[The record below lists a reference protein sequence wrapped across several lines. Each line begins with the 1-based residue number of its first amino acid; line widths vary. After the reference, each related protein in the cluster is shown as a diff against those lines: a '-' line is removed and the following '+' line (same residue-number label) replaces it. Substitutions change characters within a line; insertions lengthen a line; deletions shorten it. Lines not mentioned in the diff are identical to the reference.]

1 LDFFLFSFFFNLF
14 YLFIYLGNQKV
25 GSRFKLEKLSDFG
38 FIRMVFHFLV
48 CEELIPE
55 PSTDSDLALNPL
67 FGYWLL
73 EKISISIRV

>member
-1 LDFFLFSFFFNLF
+1 
-14 YLFIYLGNQKV
+14 
-25 GSRFKLEKLSDFG
+25 
-38 FIRMVFHFLV
+38 MVFHFLV